1 MINGEMCLKGV
12 VVPLLTPFDEQ
23 GRVDEQALERLVEFL
38 IEAGV
43 HSLNP
48 CGTTGEGLLLDMTER
63 RRVAERTV
71 SAARGRIPVLVQT
84 GAPTTEATI
93 ALTRHAREI
102 GAAAANIVSPFYY
115 RYDEAALVQHYVAV
129 ADSVPELPIYLYN
142 IPQLTGN
149 ALTVTIVTEI
159 ARRCPNVIGLK
170 DSSGSL
176 LQIIDMV
183 AVSNNHFQVAIGAD
197 GLILSGLSA
206 GVQAAI
212 SGNANVFPEVFVNL
226 FKQFWSGDWAGAQA
240 EQARIQHIRRIL
252 KDGQDLSLF
261 KAVLAWRGIPVG
273 GVRAPLLNAPR
284 QLVEH
289 CLEELAALGLNQQV
303 AAPTSGN

>member
-212 SGNANVFPEVFVNL
+212 SGNANVFPRSSSICSNS
-226 FKQFWSGDWAGAQA
+226 SGAVIGLVPRPSRRASNTFGASL
-240 EQARIQHIRRIL
+240 RTDRTCRCSR
-252 KDGQDLSLF
+252 LS
-261 KAVLAWRGIPVG
+261 WRGAASQWVAC
-273 GVRAPLLNAPR
+273 VRR
-284 QLVEH
+284 
-289 CLEELAALGLNQQV
+289 C
-303 AAPTSGN
+303 